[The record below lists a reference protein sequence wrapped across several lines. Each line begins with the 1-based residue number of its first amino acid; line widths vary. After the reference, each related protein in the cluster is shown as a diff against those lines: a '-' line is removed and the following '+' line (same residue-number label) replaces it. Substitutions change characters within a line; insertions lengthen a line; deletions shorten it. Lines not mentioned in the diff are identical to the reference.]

1 VPAEAAR
8 EPAEAWGAPAWGLPP
23 ARWPGRLPERTD
35 VLVIGGGI
43 TGISLLHWLRGRA
56 DAVLVERDRVAAGAS
71 GRNAG
76 FLLAGV
82 ASCYAAAVR
91 TFGRQRARSIWGFTA
106 ETHELLARALEGRE
120 VGYRRAGSDI
130 IPASA
135 EEAEDLAA
143 SAELLRE
150 DGFEASWDG
159 ERLFNP
165 RDGEL
170 DPLRAVSELASQAPE
185 GSIREGVEVTGLE
198 SGSDG
203 VRVAAGGR
211 ECLAGAV
218 VLATNAY
225 TNLLLPEIAIA
236 PVRAQM
242 LGTAPGRRRLVPRPA
257 YSDRGY
263 RYWRQLGDGRLLTGG
278 FRNHAIDEEIG
289 HQALPTARIQA
300 LLDQQVRRLG
310 SGAPV
315 THRWA
320 GIMGF
325 TEDELPLV
333 GPVPGRPGVHVCG
346 GYSGHG
352 MGFAFQCARQ
362 LADALTGRAQM
373 GSSSRITGS
382 PQ

>member
-1 VPAEAAR
+1 
-8 EPAEAWGAPAWGLPP
+8 
-23 ARWPGRLPERTD
+23 
-35 VLVIGGGI
+35 VIGGGI
-43 TGISLLHWLRGRA
+43 TGVSLLHWLRGRA
-56 DAVLVERDRVAAGAS
+56 DAVLVERDRLAAGAS

-82 ASCYAAAVR
+82 AACYAAAVR
-91 TFGRQRARSIWGFTA
+91 TFGRGRARSIWGFTV
-106 ETHELLARALEGRE
+106 ETHDLLAEALDGHE
-120 VGYRRAGSDI
+120 VGYRRPGSEILPAGS
-130 IPASA
+130 
-135 EEAEDLAA
+135 EEALDLAA

-159 ERLFNP
+159 KRLLNP

-170 DPLRAVSELASQAPE
+170 DPVRAVSALASHAPE
-185 GSIREGVEVTGLE
+185 GAIREGVQVDAIEPSAG
-198 SGSDG
+198 G
-203 VRVAAGGR
+203 VRVHAGGR

-225 TNLLLPEIAIA
+225 TNLLLPEIGIA

-242 LGTAPGRRRLVPRPA
+242 LGTAAEPRRLVARPT
-257 YSDRGY
+257 YSDRGF
-263 RYWRQLGDGRLLTGG
+263 RYWRQLADGRLLAGG
-278 FRNHAIDEEIG
+278 FRNHALDEEVG
-289 HQALPTARIQA
+289 HQAVPTARIQA
-300 LLDQQVRRLG
+300 LLEKEVRRLG
-310 SGAPV
+310 ASAPV

-325 TEDELPLV
+325 TADELPLV
-333 GPVPGRPGVHVCG
+333 GEVPGRPGVHLCG

-362 LADALTGRAQM
+362 LADQLTGQGQI
-373 GSSSRITGS
+373 GSSSRTIGS

>member
-1 VPAEAAR
+1 MREAE
-8 EPAEAWGAPAWGLPP
+8 WGEPAWGLPP
-23 ARWPGRLPERTD
+23 LRWPGGLPERAD
-35 VLVIGGGI
+35 VLVVGGGI
-43 TGISLLHWLRGRA
+43 TGVSLLHWLRGRA
-56 DAVLVERDRVAAGAS
+56 GVVLVERDRVASGAS

-91 TFGRQRARSIWGFTA
+91 TYGRERARSTWAFTVD
-106 ETHELLARALEGRE
+106 THHLLAEALAAHD
-120 VGYRRAGSDI
+120 VGYRRAGSEI
-130 IPASA
+130 VPASA

-159 ERLFNP
+159 GRLLNP

-170 DPLRAVSELASQAPE
+170 DPLRAVHALASLTPV
-185 GSIREGVEVTGLE
+185 GSIREGVAVEGLE
-198 SGSDG
+198 AGAGG
-203 VRVAAGGR
+203 VRVHAGGR

-218 VLATNAY
+218 VLATNGY
-225 TNLLLPEIAIA
+225 TDLLLPEAGIA

-242 LGTAPGRRRLVPRPA
+242 AATAAEPGRLVGRPT
-257 YSDRGY
+257 YCERGF
-263 RYWRQLGDGRLLTGG
+263 RYWRQLPDGRVLAGG
-278 FRNHAIDEEIG
+278 FRNRALEEEVG
-289 HQALPTARIQA
+289 HEAVPTSRIQG
-300 LLDQQVRRLG
+300 LLEGELHRLG
-310 SGAPV
+310 ATAPV

-325 TEDELPLV
+325 TAEELPLV
-333 GPVPGRPGVHVCG
+333 GPVDGRPGVYLCG

-362 LADALTGRAQM
+362 LAEQLTGGRQM
-373 GSSSRITGS
+373 GSSSRSSGS

>member
-1 VPAEAAR
+1 
-8 EPAEAWGAPAWGLPP
+8 
-23 ARWPGRLPERTD
+23 
-35 VLVIGGGI
+35 VIGGGI
-43 TGISLLHWLRGRA
+43 TGVSLLYWLRGRA

-82 ASCYAAAVR
+82 AASYAAAVR
-91 TFGRQRARSIWGFTA
+91 TFGRDRARSIWGFTV
-106 ETHELLARALEGRE
+106 ETHELLASALKGGDE

-130 IPASA
+130 LAASP
-135 EEAEDLAA
+135 EEAMDLAA

-159 ERLFNP
+159 ERLVNP

-170 DPLRAVSELASQAPE
+170 NPVLAVSALAAMAPE
-185 GSIREGVEVTGLE
+185 GTIREAVEVDALE
-198 SGSDG
+198 PSGGG
-203 VRVAAGGR
+203 VRVHAGGR
-211 ECLAGAV
+211 ECLAGTV

-225 TNLLLPEIAIA
+225 TNLLLPEVKIA

-242 LGTAPGRRRLVPRPA
+242 LGTGPEPRRLVARPT
-257 YSDRGY
+257 YSDRGFLY
-263 RYWRQLGDGRLLTGG
+263 RRQLPDGRLLAGG
-278 FRNHAIDEEIG
+278 FRHHALEEEVG
-289 HQALPTARIQA
+289 HDAVPTARIQA
-300 LLDQQVRRLG
+300 LLDEEVHRLG
-310 SGAPV
+310 ARAPV

-333 GPVPGRPGVHVCG
+333 GPIPGRPGVYVCG

-362 LADALTGRAQM
+362 LAARLTG
-373 GSSSRITGS
+373 G
-382 PQ
+382 

>member
-8 EPAEAWGAPAWGLPP
+8 EPVWGAPAWGLPP
-23 ARWPGRLPERTD
+23 RRWPGPLPERAD
-35 VLVIGGGI
+35 ILVIGGGI
-43 TGISLLHWLRGRA
+43 TGVSLLYWLRGRA

-91 TFGRQRARSIWGFTA
+91 TFGRERARSIWGFTV
-106 ETHELLARALEGRE
+106 ETHELLSGALEGDD
-120 VGYRRAGSDI
+120 VGHRRAGSDI
-130 IPASA
+130 LPASA

-150 DGFEASWDG
+150 DRFEATWDG

-170 DPLRAVSELASQAPE
+170 DPLRAVSALASKAPA

-198 SGSDG
+198 TGSGG
-203 VRVAAGGR
+203 VRVQAGGR

-218 VLATNAY
+218 VLATNGY
-225 TNLLLPEIAIA
+225 TNLLLPEIRIA

-242 LGTAPGRRRLVPRPA
+242 LATGPEPRRLVARPA

-263 RYWRQLGDGRLLTGG
+263 RYWRQLADGRLLAGG
-278 FRNHAIDEEIG
+278 FRNHAQDEEIG
-289 HQALPTARIQA
+289 HQSAPTAKIQA
-300 LLDQQVRRLG
+300 LLDEQVRRLG
-310 SGAPV
+310 AEP
-315 THRWA
+315 R
-320 GIMGF
+320 
-325 TEDELPLV
+325 
-333 GPVPGRPGVHVCG
+333 
-346 GYSGHG
+346 
-352 MGFAFQCARQ
+352 
-362 LADALTGRAQM
+362 
-373 GSSSRITGS
+373 
-382 PQ
+382 

>member
-1 VPAEAAR
+1 M
-8 EPAEAWGAPAWGLPP
+8 
-23 ARWPGRLPERTD
+23 LPERAD
-35 VLVIGGGI
+35 ILVIGGGI
-43 TGISLLHWLRGRA
+43 TGVSLLHWLQGRA

-82 ASCYAAAVR
+82 ASCYATAVR
-91 TFGRQRARSIWGFTA
+91 TFGRERARSIWGFTV
-106 ETHELLARALEGRE
+106 ETHELLAGALEGDD

-130 IPASA
+130 LPTGA

-150 DGFEASWDG
+150 DGFEATWDG

-170 DPLRAVSELASQAPE
+170 DPLRAVSALASKAPA

-198 SGSDG
+198 TGSGG
-203 VRVAAGGR
+203 VRVQAGGR

-225 TNLLLPEIAIA
+225 TNLLLPEIGIA

-242 LGTAPGRRRLVPRPA
+242 LATGPEPRRLVARPA

-263 RYWRQLGDGRLLTGG
+263 RYWRQLADGRLLAGG
-278 FRNHAIDEEIG
+278 FRNHALDEEIG
-289 HQALPTARIQA
+289 HQAAPTAKIQA
-300 LLDQQVRRLG
+300 LLDEQLRGLG
-310 SGAPV
+310 SRAAV

-325 TEDELPLV
+325 TEEELPLV
-333 GPVPGRPGVHVCG
+333 GTVPGHPGVHVCG

-362 LADALTGRAQM
+362 LAGALTGRGQM
-373 GSSSRITGS
+373 GSSSRTMGS

>member
-1 VPAEAAR
+1 VPAGAAR
-8 EPAEAWGAPAWGLPP
+8 EGPSGDLAAGTVPAWGVPP
-23 ARWPGRLPERTD
+23 RRWPGRLPERAD

-43 TGISLLHWLRGRA
+43 TGVSLLHWLRGRA
-56 DAVLVERDRVAAGAS
+56 GAVLVERDRLAAGAS

-82 ASCYAAAVR
+82 AACYAAAVR
-91 TFGRQRARSIWGFTA
+91 SFGRERARAIWGFTVD
-106 ETHELLARALEGRE
+106 THTLLAGALEGRE
-120 VGYRRAGSDI
+120 VGYRRAGSEI
-130 IPASA
+130 VPASA

-159 ERLFNP
+159 RRLLNP

-170 DPLRAVSELASQAPE
+170 DPVRAVSALASLAPE
-185 GSIREGVEVTGLE
+185 GSIREGV
-198 SGSDG
+198 
-203 VRVAAGGR
+203 RVDAIEPSAGGVLVHAKDG
-211 ECLAGAV
+211 ECVAGAV

-225 TNLLLPEIAIA
+225 TSLLLPEIGIS

-242 LGTAPGRRRLVPRPA
+242 LGTAPEHRRLVGRPT

-263 RYWRQLGDGRLLTGG
+263 RYWRQLPDGRLLAGG
-278 FRNHAIDEEIG
+278 FRNHALDEEVG
-289 HQALPTARIQA
+289 HQALPTAKIQA
-300 LLDQQVRRLG
+300 LLDGEVRRLG
-310 SGAPV
+310 ARAPV

-325 TEDELPLV
+325 TADELPLV

-352 MGFAFQCARQ
+352 MGFAFQSARR
-362 LADALTGRAQM
+362 LADELTGRA
-373 GSSSRITGS
+373 
-382 PQ
+382 

>member
-1 VPAEAAR
+1 MRAEAAK
-8 EPAEAWGAPAWGLPP
+8 EPAAAWGAPAWGLPP
-23 ARWPGRLPERTD
+23 GRWPGRLPERAD

-43 TGISLLHWLRGRA
+43 TGVSLQHWLRGRA
-56 DAVLVERDRVAAGAS
+56 DAVLVERDRVASGAS

-106 ETHELLARALEGRE
+106 ETHELLARALVGLD

-130 IPASA
+130 LPASA
-135 EEAEDLAA
+135 VEAEDLAA

-170 DPLRAVSELASQAPE
+170 DPLRAVLALASLVPE

-198 SGSDG
+198 TGSDG
-203 VRVAAGGR
+203 VRVEAGGR

-225 TNLLLPEIAIA
+225 TNLLLPDIGIA

-242 LGTAPGRRRLVPRPA
+242 LGTAADQRRLVPRPA

-263 RYWRQLGDGRLLTGG
+263 RYWRQLADGRLLAGG
-278 FRNHAIDEEIG
+278 FRNHALDDEIG
-289 HQALPTARIQA
+289 HEALPTAKIQA
-300 LLDQQVRRLG
+300 LLDQQVRQLG
-310 SGAPV
+310 AGAPV

-325 TEDELPLV
+325 TKDELPLV
-333 GPVPGRPGVHVCG
+333 GPVTGRPGVHVCG

-352 MGFAFQCARQ
+352 MGFAFQCTRQ